1 MTHELGPEARALLD
15 AAREGLG
22 PDAAAIQRMRAKIDA
37 SIASGAAGAG
47 AAGAGAGAGGLAVKL
62 GAVAVV
68 AALAVGA
75 VIAIVAGRRGEEA
88 SEPRLELPAARV
100 EAPVR
105 GPSREVAAPAAPA
118 REGDAEPEIE
128 MAPLIRDEPAKPAQ
142 SPRAA
147 SAGEP
152 PQPGRRIGQASTPAP
167 ASAPAPAAPTPTAPA
182 PAPAAPRRADLAREV
197 VLVDQAMAALRRG
210 EPAAA
215 LAAVRVHAAETAGAG
230 QLAEDAAAIEI
241 EALCRLHDPDAGAR
255 LAAFD
260 ARWPQSAQRSR
271 LTARCP

>member
-37 SIASGAAGAG
+37 SIAGGAG
-47 AAGAGAGAGGLAVKL
+47 AAGAGAGSLAVKL
-62 GAVAVV
+62 GVVAVI

-75 VIAIVAGRRGEEA
+75 IGVIVAGRRGEEA
-88 SEPRLELPAARV
+88 IEPRIELPAARV
-100 EAPVR
+100 EASAR
-105 GPSREVAAPAAPA
+105 IPSREAAAPAARAEAPA
-118 REGDAEPEIE
+118 GEGDAEPEIE
-128 MAPLIRDEPAKPAQ
+128 MAPLIRDQPAQ
-142 SPRAA
+142 PVQPPRAA

-152 PQPGRRIGQASTPAP
+152 PQPGRAL
-167 ASAPAPAAPTPTAPA
+167 APAPAPTSAPVA

-197 VLVDQAMAALRRG
+197 ALVDQAMAALRRG

-215 LAAVRVHAAETAGAG
+215 LGAVRVHAAETAGAG

-241 EALCRLHDPDAGAR
+241 EALCRLHDPAAGAK

>member
-22 PDAAAIQRMRAKIDA
+22 PDAAAIQRMRAKIDV
-37 SIASGAAGAG
+37 SIAGGAAGV
-47 AAGAGAGAGGLAVKL
+47 AGAGVGSLAVKL
-62 GAVAVV
+62 GVV
-68 AALAVGA
+68 AALAVVA
-75 VIAIVAGRRGEEA
+75 VVVVVIGRGGEEA
-88 SEPRLELPAARV
+88 IEPRIELPAARV
-100 EAPVR
+100 EAPALV
-105 GPSREVAAPAAPA
+105 PPREVAAPAARAEAPA
-118 REGDAEPEIE
+118 REGDVEPEIE
-128 MAPLIRDEPAKPAQ
+128 MAPLVRDESAKQ
-142 SPRAA
+142 PRAA
-147 SAGEP
+147 RIGEP
-152 PQPGRRIGQASTPAP
+152 PQPGRGIGQAPPPALVRAP
-167 ASAPAPAAPTPTAPA
+167 ASASALAPAAPAPT

-197 VLVDQAMAALRRG
+197 ALVDQAMAALRRG

-241 EALCRLHDPDAGAR
+241 EALCRLHDPTAGAK

-260 ARWPQSAQRSR
+260 ARWPRSAQRSR